1 MNEDQREQVLS
12 NAKYL
17 QDVRPVDPE
26 EIAEYVEDTPHPG
39 VVRQVLREEMGA
51 LGFVERDDGTFEP
64 ASDDPVRPTF
74 RGVESFPEPY
84 GRKLE
89 DLLVAEFGAGWPD
102 GASGDELRETIQR
115 LKEDYFA
122 QNSVEY
128 DYRVAL
134 GYAIYHLPDY
144 YAVVQYVLSEL
155 AGRGLLP
162 GKLRVLDVGAGVG
175 GPALGL
181 HDFLPSETFVEY
193 HAVEPSEAADVL
205 SAMLEE
211 TGENF
216 HPTVHCATAE
226 AFDPPEGNY
235 DLILFGN
242 MLSELA
248 DPETVVRNYLDYLAP
263 DGSMVAIAPA
273 DKNASIGLREV
284 ERSVADRT
292 TVFSPTLRLWPGEEP
307 SDDCWSFDV
316 KPELGV
322 PPFQRRLDAGSRGS
336 EEDGKRANGR
346 DGEQANAADTGDT
359 TTTANATDRRGIDAS
374 SYEFGLDSDDA
385 DSGSN
390 ERDVSSRGID
400 ASKYDLDGS
409 NHDSDDRTDGIDAS
423 ASVADD
429 ARETDGIDAN
439 DREADSGP
447 SPELVTVAE
456 LDSDGE
462 FVNVDVQYSH
472 VTLRTDG
479 TRRLE
484 FTSNR
489 AASAKMAE
497 MEQHVTERVNLVAV
511 KLSHSLAEEGGN
523 PVFKVSDGSES
534 VGNFAV
540 LTRETS
546 LNRALREAAYG
557 CLLAFE
563 DVLVLWNDDE
573 KSYNLVVDERT
584 VVDRR

>member
-1 MNEDQREQVLS
+1 MNPEQREQVLS

-26 EIAEYVEDTPHPG
+26 EIAEYVEGTPHPA
-39 VVRQVLREEMGA
+39 VVRQVLREELGP
-51 LGFVERDDGTFEP
+51 LGFVEREDGTFEP
-64 ASDDPVRPTF
+64 ASDDPVRPEF
-74 RGVESFPEPY
+74 RGVESFPETY

-102 GASGDELRETIQR
+102 GESGDELRRTIQR

-122 QNSVEY
+122 QNPVEY

-193 HAVEPSEAADVL
+193 HAVEPSEAAEVL

-216 HPTVHCATAE
+216 HPTVHRETAE
-226 AFDPPEGNY
+226 AFEPPEGNF
-235 DLILFGN
+235 DLVLFGN
-242 MLSELA
+242 VLSELD
-248 DPETVVRNYLDYLAP
+248 DPEAVVRKYLDFLAP
-263 DGSMVAIAPA
+263 EGSMVAIAPA

-284 ERSVADRT
+284 ERSVSDRT

-316 KPELGV
+316 KTELAV
-322 PPFQRRLDAGSRGS
+322 PPFQRRLDGGSSGS
-336 EEDGKRANGR
+336 GTEDESVNT
-346 DGEQANAADTGDT
+346 ADTASTTDGT
-359 TTTANATDRRGIDAS
+359 TTTAPTDASNRDGIDAS
-374 SYEFGLDSDDA
+374 EYEFDADSDDDT
-385 DSGSN
+385 DSGAA
-390 ERDVSSRGID
+390 DTDSRGID
-400 ASKYDLDGS
+400 ASGYDLDGS
-409 NHDSDDRTDGIDAS
+409 ESDGDGSKSGPDATEGGLDAS
-423 ASVADD
+423 ASESAETREIESDSSPKVVTAD
-429 ARETDGIDAN
+429 
-439 DREADSGP
+439 
-447 SPELVTVAE
+447 E

-472 VTLRTDG
+472 VILRTDD
-479 TRRLE
+479 TRRRE

-489 AASAKMAE
+489 SVSAKMAE
-497 MEQHVTERVNLVAV
+497 MERHVTERVNLVAV
-511 KLSHSLAEEGGN
+511 KLSHSLSEEGEN

-540 LTRETS
+540 VTKETS
-546 LNRALREAAYG
+546 LNRTLREAAYG
-557 CLLAFE
+557 NLLAFE

>member
-1 MNEDQREQVLS
+1 MNAEQREQVLS

-26 EIAEYVEDTPHPG
+26 EISEYVEGEPHPA
-39 VVRQVLREEMGA
+39 VVRQVLREEAGS

-64 ASDDPVRPTF
+64 ASDDPVRPEF
-74 RGVESFPEPY
+74 RDVESFPETY

-102 GASGDELRETIQR
+102 GASGDELRRTIRR

-122 QNSVEY
+122 QNPVEY

-162 GKLRVLDVGAGVG
+162 GEIRVLDVGAGVG

-193 HAVEPSEAADVL
+193 HAVEPSDAADVL
-205 SAMLEE
+205 AAMLEE

-216 HPTVHCATAE
+216 YPTVHRDTAE
-226 AFDPPEGNY
+226 AFEPENGEAEY
-235 DLILFGN
+235 DLIVFAN
-242 MLSELA
+242 VLSELS
-248 DPETVVRNYLDYLAP
+248 DPEAVVRKYLDYLTP

-307 SDDCWSFDV
+307 SDDCWSLDV
-316 KPELGV
+316 KPELSV
-322 PPFQRRLDAGSRGS
+322 PPFQRRLDAGESG
-336 EEDGKRANGR
+336 
-346 DGEQANAADTGDT
+346 DGEGVVDGDDSESGADGRSED
-359 TTTANATDRRGIDAS
+359 ASEHVEHRGIDAS
-374 SYEFGLDSDDA
+374 NYEFESDDGA
-385 DSGSN
+385 KETS
-390 ERDVSSRGID
+390 EQGID
-400 ASKYDLDGS
+400 ASEYGLDAS
-409 NHDSDDRTDGIDAS
+409 EYDAS
-423 ASVADD
+423 AGEHDASADD
-429 ARETDGIDAN
+429 GLDASGRGMDASGRGTD
-439 DREADSGP
+439 
-447 SPELVTVAE
+447 VAE
-456 LDSDGE
+456 PSETVTLDDIEGDGE
-462 FVNVDVQYSH
+462 FVNVDVQFSH
-472 VTLRTDG
+472 VVLRTDG
-479 TRRLE
+479 TRRRE
-484 FTSNR
+484 FTASR
-489 AASAKMAE
+489 AESAKMAE
-497 MEQHVTERVNLVAV
+497 MERHVTERVNLVAV
-511 KLSHSLAEEGGN
+511 KLSHSLSEVGEN
-523 PVFKVSDGSES
+523 PVFKVSDGSEA

-540 LTRETS
+540 LTKETS

-557 CLLAFE
+557 ALLSFE
-563 DVLVLWNDDE
+563 DVLVLWNEDE
-573 KSYNLVVDERT
+573 KAYNLVVDERT